1 MEIATILILT
11 VLLMVVLNKFRRPN
25 NYPPGPTWLVP
36 FVGNS
41 PYLRKLSRKLGG
53 QHKAFEFLSK
63 ELKSPVFS
71 LKLGTENVV
80 VGMTHSIA
88 KEIYSREE
96 FDARPDNF
104 FIRLRTMGT
113 RLGIT
118 CTEGKYWT
126 EQRSFVLRQL
136 RNIGYGKT
144 LMHEKIAEELK
155 EVLDIIKNTN
165 GQPIW
170 PGGSNIISTSV
181 VNILWT
187 FTTGT
192 KIKRNDKRLAKFFE
206 LLQKR
211 SKAFDVSGGYLSQM
225 PWLRFIAP
233 EATGYNLINDLN
245 SKFYAFFMEF
255 VDEHLRTY
263 SDDKSNN
270 DLIYAFLKEMK
281 EREGQTDSTFT
292 IKQLIMV
299 ILDIFIGGSQT
310 TSTAIDLTLMTMI
323 IYPDIQRK
331 CHEELENVVGTDGV
345 LPSFADRHRTP
356 YIDAVI
362 NEVHRFYSLLVVGGP
377 RRALK
382 DCHLQDYFIP
392 KGTTVFIGLGDAQH
406 DEAVWDDPH
415 TFNPERFF
423 NEKMHK
429 QFFPFGAGRRKC
441 LGDQLA
447 KECIYKFFTGILD
460 KFTLHKSDK
469 EEDAPSMDLLPGI
482 ILSPKPYKI
491 VFKQK
496 SPKIM

>member
-41 PYLRKLSRKLGG
+41 PYLRKLSKKLGG
-53 QHKAFEFLSK
+53 QHRAFEFLAK
-63 ELKSPVFS
+63 ELKSPIFS

-96 FDARPDNF
+96 FDGRPDNF

-113 RLGIT
+113 RLGVT
-118 CTEGKYWT
+118 CTDGKFWT
-126 EQRSFVLRQL
+126 EQRRFVLRQL
-136 RNIGYGKT
+136 RNIGYGKSVMQT
-144 LMHEKIAEELK
+144 RINEEVK
-155 EVLDIIKNTN
+155 EVLDIIKNKN

-170 PGGSNIISTSV
+170 PGGSNIIATSV

-192 KIKRNDKRLAKFFE
+192 KIKRNDPRLLKFFE

-211 SKAFDVSGGYLSQM
+211 SKAFDISGGILSHM

-245 SKFYAFFMEF
+245 SKFYGFFLEY
-255 VDEHLRTY
+255 VEEHLRTY
-263 SDDKSNN
+263 SDAKSND

-281 EREGQTDSTFT
+281 KREGHANSTFT
-292 IKQLIMV
+292 IKQLIMI
-299 ILDIFIGGSQT
+299 ILDIFLGGSQI
-310 TSTAIDLTLMTMI
+310 TSTSIDLVLMTMV
-323 IYPDIQRK
+323 IYPEVQRK
-331 CHEELENVVGTDGV
+331 CHEELEKVVAADGE

-362 NEVHRFYSLLVVGGP
+362 NEVLRFYSLVDIGGP
-377 RRALK
+377 RRTLK
-382 DCHLQDYFIP
+382 DCHLRDFFIP
-392 KGTTVFIGLGDAQH
+392 KGTTVLIGLSDAQH
-406 DEAVWDDPH
+406 DESIWDDPQ

-423 NEKMHK
+423 NGKMQN
-429 QFFPFGAGRRKC
+429 QFFPFGLGRRKC
-441 LGDQLA
+441 LGDNLG
-447 KECIYKFFTGILD
+447 KECIYQFFTGILD
-460 KFTLHKSDK
+460 RFTLHKSDK

-496 SPKIM
+496 GK